1 VSCAHRRARYWSPWS
16 SKPEGREDEAGLH
29 SKQAEDAS
37 SRKGLPATGSSTKKS
52 GWPKGEGRTRRPHD
66 GGGEGGAPVGR
77 KRM

>member
-52 GWPKGEGRTRRPHD
+52 GWPKGGKGAHVVRTTV
-66 GGGEGGAPVGR
+66 EVKVALL
-77 KRM
+77 